1 MIKKLIIILLYCNI
15 FYITSAYQI
24 NPIAEKW
31 FSKFSIKIEKQ
42 YDINWSITFYNKL
55 NTKIDEL
62 LVTKSFNIKQI
73 NLIKSIKILSTQ
85 KIVSLKYQE
94 KSKQKLLETIKDK
107 YKNQEYIP
115 NIKED
120 FQNKELLE
128 QKIINEQK
136 FEKQLIEINKQNKLF
151 FDNHSVFDWF
161 KYYLFNNNYI
171 FQENWIWYTI
181 KFSNHFIFNND
192 NDDINKNDIY
202 FNWIKPQES
211 AIFIKEENNQVWFIK
226 EFEKIKLIDN
236 ELIYWI
242 PNKMDFLRELKDD
255 KQDTHIDTD
264 IYFEELKKKT
274 VKLTEWKTQNQKIQI
289 IYDYILK
296 NTKYLEDYNN
306 NYYIA
311 NSWIKTYINKN
322 WICWWY
328 TKLFMYMLSF
338 ALIEDVKVMRW
349 HVIDSKDF
357 PQIWHA
363 WVSIWDKYYDPTF
376 DDPIIKNSDNTDNTN
391 NTNIYFDI
399 PKDIFYINRVDY
411 TDLKENLKTSNSQTR
426 EQIILYNVSIILEK
440 YKDSNYKI
448 LKQYLFK
455 YNNNINL
462 LKQINLTDLEK
473 ILTLHKVTNFSYKHD
488 WITKHITKLK
498 FYIVNNENINDFLIQ
513 LNYNLDWFLF
523 LKWTLPNWQIEYRL
537 AYNIEFLN

>member
-1 MIKKLIIILLYCNI
+1 
-15 FYITSAYQI
+15 
-24 NPIAEKW
+24 
-31 FSKFSIKIEKQ
+31 
-42 YDINWSITFYNKL
+42 
-55 NTKIDEL
+55 
-62 LVTKSFNIKQI
+62 
-73 NLIKSIKILSTQ
+73 
-85 KIVSLKYQE
+85 
-94 KSKQKLLETIKDK
+94 
-107 YKNQEYIP
+107 
-115 NIKED
+115 
-120 FQNKELLE
+120 
-128 QKIINEQK
+128 
-136 FEKQLIEINKQNKLF
+136 
-151 FDNHSVFDWF
+151 
-161 KYYLFNNNYI
+161 
-171 FQENWIWYTI
+171 
-181 KFSNHFIFNND
+181 
-192 NDDINKNDIY
+192 
-202 FNWIKPQES
+202 
-211 AIFIKEENNQVWFIK
+211 
-226 EFEKIKLIDN
+226 
-236 ELIYWI
+236 
-242 PNKMDFLRELKDD
+242 
-255 KQDTHIDTD
+255 
-264 IYFEELKKKT
+264 
-274 VKLTEWKTQNQKIQI
+274 
-289 IYDYILK
+289 
-296 NTKYLEDYNN
+296 
-306 NYYIA
+306 
-311 NSWIKTYINKN
+311 
-322 WICWWY
+322 
-328 TKLFMYMLSF
+328 MYMLSF